1 LFGAGALGNYLIAIP
16 LTLNLVSLFAFL
28 PNSTF
33 KCAADEEG
41 QNFTEGAM
49 PQIFYPERGWWI
61 FFILK
66 NVKLLSQFYM
76 FARMLAC
83 EYVFQCLRFSS

>member
-1 LFGAGALGNYLIAIP
+1 LGRGGLGNYLIAIP
-16 LTLNLVSLFAFL
+16 LTFVSLFAFL

-41 QNFTEGAM
+41 QKFTEGAM
-49 PQIFYPERGWWI
+49 PQIFYPERGWWT

-66 NVKLLSQFYM
+66 NVKLF
-76 FARMLAC
+76 
-83 EYVFQCLRFSS
+83 